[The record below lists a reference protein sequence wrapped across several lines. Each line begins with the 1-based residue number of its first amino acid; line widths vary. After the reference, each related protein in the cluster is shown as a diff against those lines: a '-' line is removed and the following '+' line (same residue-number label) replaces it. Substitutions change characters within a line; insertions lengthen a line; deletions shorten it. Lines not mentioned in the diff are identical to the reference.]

1 MQKIITALKQ
11 QKNNPNRVNVFLDGQ
26 FGFAVYKIV
35 AAYLKIDQAISENSI
50 EKLLQDDLKED
61 CYQKAL
67 KFIAFKPRSRQEVI
81 NRLKRYDFNDETISS
96 IIKVLEEKKYINDID
111 FAQNW
116 VENRTTCKPR
126 SKNLIRWEL
135 RNKKISDEIIEKISD
150 EMPTDEELVIVAAEK
165 YSKRLTGCE
174 KDVFFRRL
182 AGYLMRRGF
191 PFSIV
196 NPVVNKTWEDL
207 RQQKFNNE
215 YGKEVDEWGIKDY

>member
-26 FGFAVYKIV
+26 FGFAVYKILAV
-35 AAYLKIDQAISENSI
+35 NLKIDQVISENSI

-81 NRLKRYDFNDETISS
+81 IRLKKYDFNDETISS
-96 IIKVLEEKKYINDID
+96 VIEELVEKKYINDLD

-116 VENRTTCKPR
+116 VENRTTIKPR
-126 SKNLIRWEL
+126 SNKLIKWEL

-165 YSKRLTGCE
+165 YSKRLSGCE

-207 RQQKFNNE
+207 RQ
-215 YGKEVDEWGIKDY
+215 